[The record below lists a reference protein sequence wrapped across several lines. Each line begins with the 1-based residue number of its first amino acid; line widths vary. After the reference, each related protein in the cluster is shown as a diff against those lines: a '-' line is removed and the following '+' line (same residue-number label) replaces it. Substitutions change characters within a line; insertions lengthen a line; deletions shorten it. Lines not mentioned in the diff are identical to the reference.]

1 MPASQD
7 VSHALSRVR
16 GVLNPR
22 KEVERSTRDIRLGL
36 ERIVRVIP
44 NTQLWQGVH
53 VGGTNGKGSI
63 CAYLSGLFTLA
74 GISYGRFVSPA
85 FPEKHHSISI
95 NGRHIHPRVFEQ
107 ETKAV
112 QASYQSRLQGWK
124 AASGELPGPL
134 SPFELETA
142 TAFRIFDNQRVQYGI
157 VEVGMGGATDA
168 TNVMQRKGVTVIS
181 KIDIDHT
188 EYLGNTIEQIA
199 KVKAGIMRPGVPC
212 IVDDSNDPKVI
223 RILRE
228 HARNIGATFH
238 LTWKAEPIIKHSKL
252 DSWNL
257 QPYQIQNLKCAA
269 LAFRHLF
276 PQQPIDLDR
285 LLEMDPYLPGR
296 LEWVGIEKLTD
307 ESYKAPVLVDAAH
320 NLKGVETLANYAHNN
335 LRPEGEPITW
345 VIGFSQSQS
354 KPFVKMLESIIRP
367 HDNVAFVQYKGDET
381 DPPAVPQEMGNQ
393 LLQQMVGSDE
403 QIYQGEPNIQDAIKW
418 ATSKAK
424 RGHIVV
430 TGSLYLIKE
439 FYRDTRVQRYRETK
453 TLRPGSSQL
462 WRLSQLWRHRPLTKE
477 EYKEFRRAK
486 FQWHLSWMNETMKKI
501 KGGEQ
506 GGFSPGIQSKQ
517 GTTWGREDDLPKNDN
532 PILPSEL
539 DIDEDTPTPK
549 PSYEAIKDLISR
561 ARFHQ
566 KQLKTYRAAL
576 KSISEDLSPSSSTPG
591 SNADALRANA
601 QLFQAQ
607 ADHHLSLVEALNS
620 RIREHPDAPRQ
631 LTLEQS
637 EIFRRPPF
645 RRVSRFAEKTELD
658 ADTLKKEVPEAWEE
672 EDENDDTPQEEA
684 PIQVPLDY
692 WGRPI
697 GIGQVGTASSEEKAA
712 IDPFAALKEARRD
725 GS

>member
-85 FPEKHHSISI
+85 FPEKHHSVSI
-95 NGRHIHPRVFEQ
+95 NGRHVHPRVFEM

-112 QASYQSRLQGWK
+112 TSSYQSRLQGWK
-124 AASGELPGPL
+124 LATGESPGPL

-142 TAFRIFDNQRVQYGI
+142 TAFRIFDSQRVQYGI

-168 TNVMQRKGVTVIS
+168 TNVMRRKGVTIIS

-212 IVDDSNDPKVI
+212 IVDDSNDPNVI
-223 RILRE
+223 KILRD
-228 HARNIGATFH
+228 HARNIGSSVH
-238 LTWKAEPIIKHSKL
+238 LTWKAEPFIKHSNL
-252 DSWNL
+252 ASWNL

-276 PQQPIDLDR
+276 PQKEIDLDR

-296 LEWVGIEKLTD
+296 LEWVGVSNMTED
-307 ESYKAPVLVDAAH
+307 QYKAPVLVDAAH
-320 NLKGVETLANYAHNN
+320 NLVGMQTLAGYVHKN
-335 LRPEGEPITW
+335 LRPEGEAVTW

-354 KPFVKMLESIIRP
+354 KPFSTMLESIIRP
-367 HDNVAFVQYKGDET
+367 HDNVAFVEYAGDSN
-381 DPPAVPQEMGNQ
+381 DPPAVPQEMGHQ
-393 LLQQMVGSDE
+393 LLQQLLGSDE
-403 QIYQGEPNIQDAIKW
+403 QIYKGKPKIQDAIQW
-418 ATSKAK
+418 AASKAK

-439 FYRDTRVQRYRETK
+439 FYRDERLQRYRETK
-453 TLRPGSSQL
+453 TARPGSSQL

-501 KGGEQ
+501 TSGEEAKPEPDRREIQESTQ
-506 GGFSPGIQSKQ
+506 GEEGANDP
-517 GTTWGREDDLPKNDN
+517 DD

-539 DIDEDTPTPK
+539 GIAQDTQPPK
-549 PSYEAIKDLISR
+549 TSYGAVDDLISQ

-566 KQLKTYRAAL
+566 KQLNSYRSAL
-576 KSISEDLSPSSSTPG
+576 KSISDDLSSTYASPSQDS
-591 SNADALRANA
+591 AALRANA
-601 QLFQAQ
+601 HLFQIQ
-607 ADHHLSLVEALNS
+607 ADHHLTAVESLHE
-620 RIREHPDAPRQ
+620 RIRAHPDAPRQ

-645 RRVSRFAEKTELD
+645 KRATRFSAPTEFD
-658 ADTLKKEVPEAWEE
+658 ANALKEEVPEAWEE
-672 EDENDDTPQEEA
+672 EEEEA
-684 PIQVPLDY
+684 QNPPDAPVQVPLDY

-697 GIGQVGTASSEEKAA
+697 GIDQAGGGGSGEAA
-712 IDPFAALKEARRD
+712 PDPFAALKEARRN
-725 GS
+725 G